1 MSYVLMCDREAR
13 RGLMD
18 ASAFILLLI
27 TVSGIATLLR
37 GTTTYP
43 TVMIGVLMGAMGAAA
58 TVVVV
63 IFRVVFFGF
72 PFTCCGLLEEDEEE
86 DVGPRPILPSP
97 PSSPSP
103 PPPPSHPSSPRASMR
118 SMEVVATTHL

>member
-1 MSYVLMCDREAR
+1 MMSYVLMCDREAK

-37 GTTTYP
+37 GTTAYP
-43 TVMIGVLMGAMGAAA
+43 TVMIGVLMGAMGASA

-86 DVGPRPILPSP
+86 DVGPHPILPSP
-97 PSSPSP
+97 PSP
-103 PPPPSHPSSPRASMR
+103 PPRASMR
-118 SMEVVATTHL
+118 SMEVVATTQL

>member
-1 MSYVLMCDREAR
+1 
-13 RGLMD
+13 MD

-72 PFTCCGLLEEDEEE
+72 PFTCCGLLEEDEE

-97 PSSPSP
+97 PSSPS
-103 PPPPSHPSSPRASMR
+103 PPPSHPSSPRASMR